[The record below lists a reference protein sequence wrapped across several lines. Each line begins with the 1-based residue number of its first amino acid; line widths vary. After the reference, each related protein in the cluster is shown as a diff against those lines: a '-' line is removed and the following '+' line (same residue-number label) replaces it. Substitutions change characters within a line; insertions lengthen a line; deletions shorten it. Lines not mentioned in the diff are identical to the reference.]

1 MSALKNIKFI
11 SRILKG
17 RKMMQQLIQKKEK
30 IKPENIFVAIDVE
43 TTGLSPTT
51 NELIEVS
58 AIKYEGQKKIDTF
71 TSLIKPKV
79 RIPYYITNITGI
91 TNEMVENS
99 PAVEEIMPNLINFI
113 GENPIVAHNANFD
126 YKFIQNYSNNAFSNN
141 ILIDTVQIGRK
152 LYPNLPNH
160 KLGTIAKHIG
170 ITEDGFHRAEFDC
183 ECCAKI
189 YMEYLEK

>member
-1 MSALKNIKFI
+1 MKVNIHSTNLLDF
-11 SRILKG
+11 KG
-17 RKMMQQLIQKKEK
+17 EGIVQELLQKQEK
-30 IKPENIFVAIDVE
+30 TKLGNIFVAIDVE
-43 TTGLSPTT
+43 TTGLSPIA

-91 TNEMVENS
+91 TNEMVKDS
-99 PAVEEIMPNLINFI
+99 PFVEEIMDKLIDFI
-113 GENPIVAHNANFD
+113 GESPIVAHNANFD

-141 ILIDTVQIGRK
+141 ILIDTVQIGRR

-189 YMEYLEK
+189 YIEYQKSM

>member
-1 MSALKNIKFI
+1 MSPLKNTKVI

-17 RKMMQQLIQKKEK
+17 RKTMQQLIQKQEK
-30 IKPENIFVAIDVE
+30 TKLSSIFVAIDVE
-43 TTGLSPTT
+43 TTGLSPTA
-51 NELIEVS
+51 NELIEIS
-58 AIKYEGQKKIDTF
+58 AIKYKGNEKIDTF
-71 TSLIKPKV
+71 TTLIKPKV

-91 TNEMVENS
+91 TNEMVQNS
-99 PAVEEIMPNLINFI
+99 PVVEEIMPSLINFV
-113 GENPIVAHNANFD
+113 GESPIVAHNANFD
-126 YKFIQNYSNNAFSNN
+126 YKFIQNYSNNAFSKNE
-141 ILIDTVQIGRK
+141 LIDTVQIGRR

-170 ITEDGFHRAEFDC
+170 IIEDRFHRAEFDC